1 MRGNE
6 LNSRTPS
13 RTKGGLYIPEPW
25 KPSAPGKTRILS
37 ALLQEPKTYSYIK
50 ADAQLQDPSLIKY
63 LRELLREGL
72 IEKDLKTRAYSI
84 TLTGKNYLVI
94 DKLAA
99 SVNSLTSASTLREE
113 SPFLSDSLI
122 TRVGDYQRLVVFA
135 GPDDREFKRRIQE
148 AIKPFVKD
156 NLILYDSETSRTK

>member
-13 RTKGGLYIPEPW
+13 RTKGGLYISEPW

-94 DKLAA
+94 DKLQ
-99 SVNSLTSASTLREE
+99 
-113 SPFLSDSLI
+113 P
-122 TRVGDYQRLVVFA
+122 
-135 GPDDREFKRRIQE
+135 P
-148 AIKPFVKD
+148 
-156 NLILYDSETSRTK
+156 